1 MPYLINEKFFFPL
14 SMFADSRELNLFGHG
29 YIGPTITA
37 EKERY
42 DIHKVKYSQYLS
54 TLVP

>member
-1 MPYLINEKFFFPL
+1 MT
-14 SMFADSRELNLFGHG
+14 MFTDSGELNLFGYG

-42 DIHKVKYSQYLS
+42 DIHKVQS
-54 TLVP
+54 VP